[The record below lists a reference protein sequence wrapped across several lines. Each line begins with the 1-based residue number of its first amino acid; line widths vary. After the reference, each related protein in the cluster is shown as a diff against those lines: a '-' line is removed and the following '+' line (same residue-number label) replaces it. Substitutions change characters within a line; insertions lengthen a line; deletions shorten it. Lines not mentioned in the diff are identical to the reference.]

1 MARQRLPGTIEA
13 AGSGGPD
20 TPPGPPDP
28 GLKQALSKFEN
39 QNEALHIASA
49 RIDGQ
54 HEIHP
59 DDKALLLEIGVLQ
72 RREGQ
77 AGFSTIEGIQKEK
90 KAKVS
95 LLKQRRLAREV
106 ALLAEKQTQLVQVQE
121 QRPGLG
127 KTAMASTVSSKNI
140 VDVMTLKSNI
150 LGLVNKAQFQ

>member
-1 MARQRLPGTIEA
+1 MAA
-13 AGSGGPD
+13 AGSGGPED
-20 TPPGPPDP
+20 PGPPDP

-77 AGFSTIEGIQKEK
+77 AGFSTIEGIQKVK
-90 KAKVS
+90 NAKIS
-95 LLKQRRLAREV
+95 LLK
-106 ALLAEKQTQLVQVQE
+106 
-121 QRPGLG
+121 
-127 KTAMASTVSSKNI
+127 
-140 VDVMTLKSNI
+140 
-150 LGLVNKAQFQ
+150 